1 MNKDKFNVMIP
12 MNPFTGQGSRYIKNV
27 KEIVDNFK
35 LSLEGVDVV
44 NILDKINLPNFN
56 PDYKDENGDPILHLL
71 INDRYLLE
79 DNKLFI
85 LKYLIAEKKADFT
98 IKNRKFQNILHLS
111 LKHGLYKIVDYL
123 LDNYINRLNCY
134 DIDGNNYLNYL
145 VDVIPL
151 EDNELKFNNKDNYI
165 DKTYDE
171 EKEKIII
178 QLIEI
183 CNNEYKLIN
192 NQKVTNIK
200 KIIEIINDN
209 FVIKKIGNDDI
220 IFFKDP
226 LFNYSINLFVF
237 YDNIIEKILNNN
249 KLDILK
255 YTNILNGNEAIDE
268 NIYNK
273 YKSNIQNIINEI
285 NKYIDVSLNEVPDKN
300 IIYYDLSKHEY
311 KIDYIKYDDHKNF
324 NTKIYKEL
332 IKDIIRKLKVNF
344 YNNMLNGIKFGEDV
358 KYYNKTDIKTINN
371 FSTKNEYVNYL
382 YKNYNQFVNTI
393 KNIKDVF
400 HIDNNIKIYNDIN
413 DYNKEK
419 EKDNIFYN
427 LIKLVDIIIDDNT
440 LDEYNKKILDNYKIF
455 FNINDSKLIINNY
468 TNYLIIQFFENILK
482 ELEKKQD
489 KLLRKNNSMIKE
501 KKLSRRNSIGGSYF
515 DIYDETININN
526 VEKKISELNNLIK
539 LMFDKDGIIDLINKR
554 SNNKITS
561 YNDIKKILLVNIN
574 NCTDNIFYS
583 NNYLKKNNII
593 IIKKDVNEENII
605 TKITNQKFVTN
616 NNFINSILNHNK
628 YNYNI
633 IKKIDYK
640 KIIIFDKQKVE
651 LKNKIQSKITFK
663 ETQLKD
669 IKEIYKN
676 NFTKNKYVEEAIEII
691 DKYNIVDE
699 SINNDC
705 IYELYIFKYLYAN
718 IINFAHNNNFVTYL
732 EKENKIKK
740 DNDNAYNDCDINN
753 IEIFTNNIN
762 IYNKYRLIKRK
773 GYYEDY
779 DNFKMNNIELFNNDG
794 DVILFNSFF
803 ENSTEEYNDVI
814 SNVKKSYDKYIDD
827 VIDIYSDLYEINMNL
842 LTSIK
847 NDQDLINY
855 LSK

>member
-71 INDRYLLE
+71 INDRNLLE

-123 LDNYINRLNCY
+123 LINNSYNYINKLNCY

-165 DKTYDE
+165 DKKYDE

-183 CNNEYKLIN
+183 YNNEYKLID

-209 FVIKKIGNDDI
+209 FIYVKQGDNYLTEDR

-226 LFNYSINLFVF
+226 LFNYSIKLDVF
-237 YDNIIEKILNNN
+237 NTKIIEKIKENNN
-249 KLDILK
+249 VEIFLNTDIYKNNNDLVD
-255 YTNILNGNEAIDE
+255 NND
-268 NIYNK
+268 YNK

-324 NTKIYKEL
+324 NNIKIYKEL
-332 IKDIIRKLKVNF
+332 IEDIIRKLKVNF

-358 KYYNKTDIKTINN
+358 KYYNNTEFKTINN
-371 FSTKNEYVNYL
+371 FLTKNEYVNYL
-382 YKNYNQFVNTI
+382 YENYNKFVNTI

-400 HIDNNIKIYNDIN
+400 HIDNNIKIYTKYN
-413 DYNKEK
+413 DYDK

-440 LDEYNKKILDNYKIF
+440 LEEYNKNILNNYKIY

-468 TNYLIIQFFENILK
+468 TNYLIIQF
-482 ELEKKQD
+482 LEYINLDNKYYTQKQLDD
-489 KLLRKNNSMIKE
+489 KD
-501 KKLSRRNSIGGSYF
+501 Y
-515 DIYDETININN
+515 DIN
-526 VEKKISELNNLIK
+526 KKIGELNNLIK
-539 LMFDKDGIIDLINKR
+539 LMFDKDGIIDLINKT
-554 SNNKITS
+554 NN
-561 YNDIKKILLVNIN
+561 NDIKYENIKKKLLDIN
-574 NCTDNIFYS
+574 NCTNNILYS
-583 NNYLKKNNII
+583 SNYLKKNDII
-593 IIKKDVNEENII
+593 IIKKYVIEEDIV
-605 TKITNQKFVTN
+605 TKITDQKLKIN
-616 NNFINSILNHNK
+616 DNFINSILNHNK
-628 YNYNI
+628 NNYNI
-633 IKKIDYK
+633 ILKLINENQFKY
-640 KIIIFDKQKVE
+640 DKQKEKFKDSIQEKINV
-651 LKNKIQSKITFK
+651 KN
-663 ETQLKD
+663 EQLNE

-676 NFTKNKYVEEAIEII
+676 NFTKNKYVEEAIGQI
-691 DKYNIVDE
+691 DKYEI
-699 SINNDC
+699 INNFIDINEKC
-705 IYELYIFKYLYAN
+705 IYELFVFK
-718 IINFAHNNNFVTYL
+718 IIY
-732 EKENKIKK
+732 NKIKYFNYDIIK
-740 DNDNAYNDCDINN
+740 KYLSKENDNKLKNDNSYKEYEINDLDN
-753 IEIFTNNIN
+753 LY
-762 IYNKYRLIKRK
+762 IYDRYRLIKRK

-803 ENSTEEYNDVI
+803 ENQIEVYNDVI

-847 NDQDLINY
+847 NDQVLIND
-855 LSK
+855 LSKQNVV